1 MSTDTP
7 NDTERTAKDATRAE
21 DPRRG
26 AENAAAKLP
35 GNGSPGAGASSS
47 SPSGASRPTPGSR
60 PAPRT
65 SRPGRATPRRV
76 RLSLSRVDPWSVFKI
91 SFLLAVAVAI
101 AFVVMIGVLWTVLS
115 GMGVFANLNDLLRSM
130 DRQGSNFNLMDYIG
144 FGRVMSLSVVIG
156 VIDIFLMTAMA
167 TLGAFLYNICSSLV
181 GGMHLTLT
189 DE

>member
-7 NDTERTAKDATRAE
+7 NETARTAASK
-21 DPRRG
+21 PG

-35 GNGSPGAGASSS
+35 GKGSPE
-47 SPSGASRPTPGSR
+47 SGGSTARPTGGSR
-60 PAPRT
+60 PAATNRAAPRT
-65 SRPGRATPRRV
+65 SGPGRARPRRV

-91 SFLLAVAVAI
+91 SFLLAVAIAI

-130 DRQGSNFNLMDYIG
+130 DRQGSTFDLMNYIG

-156 VIDIFLMTAMA
+156 VIDIFLMTALA

>member
-7 NDTERTAKDATRAE
+7 NDTARAGN
-21 DPRRG
+21 DSP
-26 AENAAAKLP
+26 AARLP
-35 GNGSPGAGASSS
+35 GKAGT
-47 SPSGASRPTPGSR
+47 SGARQAPASGSGSNR
-60 PAPRT
+60 GGKPAPRPT
-65 SRPGRATPRRV
+65 ARPSRPGRATPRRV

-91 SFLLAVAVAI
+91 AFLLSVAVAI
-101 AFVVMIGVLWTVLS
+101 AGVVMTGVLWTVLS
-115 GMGVFANLNDLLRSM
+115 GMGVFGNLNDLLRSM
-130 DRQGSNFNLMDYIG
+130 DRKGSSFDLMDYIG

-181 GGMHLTLT
+181 GGLHLTLT